1 MVLKRSVLIALAFL
15 SSSSLF
21 AQVSG
26 DLMMNYNFY
35 DRDPKIG
42 AFNNKLYDN
51 YLSGGEGWFTVNYS
65 KDNFDARLRYDLFN
79 NSNLFNPNDAYSDHG
94 IGYWSLRKKIDK
106 LTITA
111 GNIYDQFGSGLTF
124 RSYEERGLGL
134 DYALKG
140 LHVKYDFNDTW
151 MIKGI
156 TGRMKKQSDKF
167 DYHKEIIKGINTE
180 KYFKLSD
187 KVQLSPGLS
196 FVNRTIDN
204 ANMTSLVKN
213 IETIPD
219 TNERKLLIPKW
230 NVYVFSAYNTLY
242 YKNISWYVEYAGK
255 STEVIKDRELNF
267 KKQPG
272 YIFLTS
278 FTFSK
283 KGIGTTLQYRETEAF
298 SFRTS
303 SLETGSEGAIN
314 YLPTLTKLNTYRLPA
329 RYPAAAQEYRER
341 AIQADLIYTPK
352 KGNTI
357 SFNVAYITDRKIGE
371 LLDAKFFD
379 DTTLFTEVFLE
390 YEKKLNKKTH
400 IAIGSQYIRYNKRIY
415 QNGPYPIVEA
425 ITPFLEGVYKVKR
438 KKSIRFEVQ
447 YMHTKQDYGSW
458 AYLLLEYNIAPK
470 YSFAVLDMYN
480 ISPKKSIVAGE
491 PPDDIHYPTIFASY
505 TTGANRFSLAYVKQ
519 VEGVVC
525 TGGLCRYEPA
535 FSGVKFS
542 LNSSF

>member
-1 MVLKRSVLIALAFL
+1 MRKLLYLFIPLFCNIAN
-15 SSSSLF
+15 

-26 DLMMNYNFY
+26 DLQLNANRYI
-35 DRDPKIG
+35 RDEKIG
-42 AFNNKLYDN
+42 AFNNELYDN
-51 YLSGGEGWFTVNYS
+51 LLFGGESWFTVNYGTRG
-65 KDNFDARLRYDLFN
+65 FDLTVRYDMFT
-79 NSNLFNPNDAYSDHG
+79 NSNLHNPQKAYSDHG
-94 IGYWSLRKKIDK
+94 IGFWSVKKK
-106 LTITA
+106 LDQLTA
-111 GNIYDQFGSGLTF
+111 TVGSFYDQFASGIVF
-124 RSYEERGLGL
+124 RSYEDRGLGI
-134 DYALKG
+134 DYAMQG
-140 LHVKYDFNDTW
+140 LHLKYDFSDNW
-151 MIKGI
+151 MIKGFI
-156 TGRMKKQSDKF
+156 GRQKKLFSS
-167 DYHKEIIKGINTE
+167 YNPIVKGVNTE
-180 KYFKLSD
+180 RYFSIKD
-187 KVQLSPGLS
+187 KIRLNVGGA
-196 FVNRTIDN
+196 FVNRTLDQSSMNNVVTNIN
-204 ANMTSLVKN
+204 ALPLEN
-213 IETIPD
+213 
-219 TNERKLLIPKW
+219 RFYPKY
-230 NVYVFSAYNTLY
+230 NVYLYTFYNTLY

>member
-1 MVLKRSVLIALAFL
+1 MKKFL
-15 SSSSLF
+15 FVFVFFLTLNTF
-21 AQVSG
+21 AQISG
-26 DLMMNYNFY
+26 DLMLNYNFY

-42 AFNNKLYDN
+42 ASGNKLYDN

-65 KDNFDARLRYDLFN
+65 KDKFNARLRYDIFN
-79 NSNLFNPNDAYSDHG
+79 NSNLFNPNDAYSDQG
-94 IGYWSLRKKIDK
+94 IGFWSLSKKIDK

-140 LHVKYDFNDTW
+140 IHAKYEFNDTW
-151 MIKGI
+151 MIKGF
-156 TGRMKKQSDKF
+156 TGRMKKQSAKF

-204 ANMTSLVKN
+204 TNMTSLVKN
-213 IETIPD
+213 IESIPD
-219 TNERKLLIPKW
+219 TNERRLLIPKW
-230 NVYVFSAYNTLY
+230 NVYVFSAYNTIY

-255 STEVIKDRELNF
+255 STEVLIDRESELQ
-267 KKQPG
+267 KRPG
-272 YIFLTS
+272 HIFLTS

-283 KGIGTTLQYRETEAF
+283 KGIGTTFQYREVEYF
-298 SFRTS
+298 PFKTS
-303 SLETGSEGAIN
+303 PLETALEGVIN

-329 RYPAAAQEYRER
+329 RYPAAAQQFRER
-341 AIQADLIYTPK
+341 AFQGDLIYTPK

-357 SFNVAYITDRKIGE
+357 SINVAYITERKLNE
-371 LLDAKFFD
+371 LAKAKFLD
-379 DTTLFTEVFLE
+379 DTTLFTEAFIE

-400 IAIGSQYIRYNKRIY
+400 IAMGLQYIYYNQRIY
-415 QNGPYPIVEA
+415 QNKPENTIVKA
-425 ITPFLEGVYKVKR
+425 ITPFFEGVYKVKR
-438 KKSIRFEVQ
+438 RKSFRFELQ
-447 YMHTKQDYGSW
+447 YMHSKEDYGSW
-458 AYLLLEYNIAPK
+458 AYGLLEYNIAPK
-470 YSFAVLDMYN
+470 YSIALLDMYN
-480 ISPKKSIVAGE
+480 IFPKKSLVAGE
-491 PPDDIHYPTIFASY
+491 PPDDIHYPTLFVSY
-505 TTGANRFSLAYVKQ
+505 TTGATRFSLAYVKQ

-535 FSGVKFS
+535 FSGVKFN
-542 LNSSF
+542 LNTSF